1 MPVTL
6 AQAQLNTTA
15 DIDFAVIDN
24 LRRNSWLFNNMVWD
38 DTVTPGTGGAALT
51 YGYTRLL
58 APSMA
63 SFRRFNEEYVPNQ
76 ATRERK
82 TVELHPLGGSWT
94 VDRKLARLGP
104 AQSNE
109 TTFQ

>member
-6 AQAQLNTTA
+6 AQAALNTTA

-38 DTVTPGTGGAALT
+38 DTVTPGTGGGTLT

-58 APSMA
+58 ASATPPSTTPGSTA
-63 SFRRFNEEYVPNQ
+63 STRPSSARPRSTCRSTRASRPATSTGPRR
-76 ATRERK
+76 R
-82 TVELHPLGGSWT
+82 
-94 VDRKLARLGP
+94 
-104 AQSNE
+104 
-109 TTFQ
+109 